1 MVWCDR
7 SGIGGSRWFSRMG
20 GGAVVHNPY
29 DDRRGSTTAVV
40 TTSTGKLKLFVNSL
54 VFVVVEGGGG
64 GGGCSFVFCLFVF
77 FCLFWVL
84 FCLGFFAVG
93 LFCLFVFWGGFC
105 CCFLKE
111 VGFLFICLGLYVR
124 VRARA
129 CMMDRGGGRWKG
141 GGEQR
146 DWEDFAGVNARGFR
160 ADTSIKSEVA
170 FMPLKQLKPVSQ
182 STAWFS

>member
-64 GGGCSFVFCLFVF
+64 GGGVRLFFVCLFFFVCFGFCFVWGFLLLGFFVCLFFGGVFVVVFWKRWGFCLFV
-77 FCLFWVL
+77 
-84 FCLGFFAVG
+84 
-93 LFCLFVFWGGFC
+93 WGC
-105 CCFLKE
+105 TC
-111 VGFLFICLGLYVR
+111 VS
-124 VRARA
+124 VRARVWWI
-129 CMMDRGGGRWKG
+129 GEVWRWKG